1 MLSFRNDLLRGA
13 LLPALAAL
21 DGLMLQTVIE
31 AVPLLAKR
39 SKAGPTMAR
48 WVVERWPS
56 LWPLIV
62 KFDSPQREGEKLDAC
77 RRWPDLESSRAD

>member
-39 SKAGPTMAR
+39 S
-48 WVVERWPS
+48 
-56 LWPLIV
+56 
-62 KFDSPQREGEKLDAC
+62 
-77 RRWPDLESSRAD
+77 